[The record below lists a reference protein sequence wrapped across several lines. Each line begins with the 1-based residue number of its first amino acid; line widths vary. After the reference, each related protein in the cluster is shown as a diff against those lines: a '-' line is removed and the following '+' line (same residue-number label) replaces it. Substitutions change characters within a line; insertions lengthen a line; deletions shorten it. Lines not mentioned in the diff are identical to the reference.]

1 MDLLQESS
9 GGRQSQGQGVVVG
22 DGDRGENV

>member
-9 GGRQSQGQGVVVG
+9 RGRQRQGQGVVVG
-22 DGDRGENV
+22 DGARGENV